1 MIRWALIDAVW
12 NAPNGQACRGPAPA
26 GLHRREV
33 ALHPVGRYP
42 YAEQWRPA
50 LVVVL
55 FIGMILASCDRR
67 MWGRRL
73 LLLWPAGWP

>member
-1 MIRWALIDAVW
+1 
-12 NAPNGQACRGPAPA
+12 
-26 GLHRREV
+26 V
-33 ALHPVGRYP
+33 ALHPVRP
-42 YAEQWRPA
+42 VSVAEQWRPA

-73 LLLWPAGWP
+73 LLLWPAGLP